1 MNYYI
6 ADLHLGHSR
15 IIGLDGRPFA
25 DVDEM
30 DRVLMGNWNR
40 KVGPDDDVYILGD
53 FCYRA
58 KKNPAWYLQRLS
70 GKKHLIQGN
79 HDSHLIN
86 NPEAMGFIESVD
98 KMLLVKDQG
107 ERIVLCHFPIAQWNG
122 FFRGAW
128 HIYGHIHQ
136 KKDCTSEYMESL
148 PRALNA
154 GCMLHNYEPVS
165 FKELVLQCGKEMVL

>member
-58 KKNPAWYLQRLS
+58 KKNPAWYY
-70 GKKHLIQGN
+70 
-79 HDSHLIN
+79 
-86 NPEAMGFIESVD
+86 
-98 KMLLVKDQG
+98 KDYQ
-107 ERIVLCHFPIAQWNG
+107 ERS
-122 FFRGAW
+122 
-128 HIYGHIHQ
+128 
-136 KKDCTSEYMESL
+136 T
-148 PRALNA
+148 
-154 GCMLHNYEPVS
+154 
-165 FKELVLQCGKEMVL
+165 